1 VPGISPEPSG
11 QLGISSKSPPLDD
24 PCRCK
29 VIKPRVLVLS
39 DWCNLMRSLEIPR
52 RPLPFLAHYIRRHL
66 WSHGVLFA
74 AVLGAVAASVGARYS
89 LKFLVDAIA
98 IGPEQMDAV
107 WDALFLFAALVCGD
121 YLFWRA
127 GGWVA
132 ARTFP
137 AVGADLRLDL
147 FQHLLGHSARFF
159 SERFAGALA
168 GRVSAAANAVY
179 TIENALAWNALPPI
193 IAIIGSLAGL
203 ATIQP
208 LMALTLAG
216 AAVVLAAIMAAG
228 ALRGQ
233 PLHAT
238 YARRAA
244 ETGGEIVDVVA
255 NHGTVRAFAA
265 VGRECAR
272 LNDRLGNEVGAHR
285 RALFYIERLRTG
297 HALSVVVLTGAMLVW
312 GVLLWEQGLLS
323 AGDVVVIAS
332 FSVGLLDASRDL
344 VVAFV
349 EMTHHWSRL
358 GEALDELAVPHDLPD
373 KPDAVALMR
382 RGGGIA
388 LDDVTFA
395 YPGSRR
401 RILRNVTL
409 RIPNGQKV
417 AIVGPSGAGK
427 TTLLGLVQ
435 RLYPI
440 ACGQVLVDGQDV
452 TAMTQDSLR
461 RAAAIVPQDV
471 VLFHRSVLE
480 NIRYGRPD
488 ASDEAVIAAARAA
501 QCGDFVHE
509 LTDGYGT
516 IVGER
521 GVRLS
526 GGQRQRIGI
535 ARAILADA
543 PIVLLDEAT
552 SALDTESELAIQHA
566 LAELM
571 HGRTVLAVAH
581 RLSTIAR
588 FDRVIVMKGGRIVED
603 GAPAVLARRDGIFGR
618 TWRMQTGAPAAMPG
632 LHSMAAG
639 AGD

>member
-1 VPGISPEPSG
+1 
-11 QLGISSKSPPLDD
+11 
-24 PCRCK
+24 
-29 VIKPRVLVLS
+29 
-39 DWCNLMRSLEIPR
+39 MRSSEIPR
-52 RPLPFLAHYIRRHL
+52 RPLPFIAHYIRRHL

-74 AVLGAVAASVGARYS
+74 AVLAAVAASVGARYS

-98 IGPEQMDAV
+98 IGPEQMEAV
-107 WDALFLFAALVCGD
+107 WNALVLFVALLCAD

-147 FQHLLGHSARFF
+147 FRHLLGHSARFF

-168 GRVSAAANAVY
+168 GRVSVAATAVY
-179 TIENALAWNALPPI
+179 TIENALAWNTLPPI
-193 IAIIGSLAGL
+193 IAIIGSLATL
-203 ATIQP
+203 AAIQP
-208 LMALTLAG
+208 AMALTLAG
-216 AAVVLAAIMAAG
+216 AAAVLAAVLAAG

-233 PLHAT
+233 HLHAN

-244 ETGGEIVDVVA
+244 ETGGEIVDVVS
-255 NHGTVRAFAA
+255 NHGAVRAFAA
-265 VGRECAR
+265 VRRECAR
-272 LNDRLGNEVGAHR
+272 LNDRLGSEIGAHR

-297 HALSVVVLTGAMLVW
+297 HALFVVVLTGAMLVW

-349 EMTHHWSRL
+349 DMTHHWSRL
-358 GEALDELAVPHDLPD
+358 GEALDELTVPHDLPD
-373 KPDAVALMR
+373 KPDAVALKR
-382 RGGGIA
+382 PGGDVA
-388 LDDVTFA
+388 FKDVTFA
-395 YPGSRR
+395 YPGGHH
-401 RILRNVTL
+401 ILRNVTL
-409 RIPNGQKV
+409 HIPSGQKV
-417 AIVGPSGAGK
+417 AVVGPSGAGK
-427 TTLLGLVQ
+427 TTLLALVQ

-440 ACGQVLVDGQDV
+440 VSGQVLVGGQDV
-452 TAMTQDSLR
+452 AAMTQDSLR
-461 RAAAIVPQDV
+461 RAIAIVPQDV
-471 VLFHRSVLE
+471 VLFHRSILE

-488 ASDEAVIAAARAA
+488 ASDEEVVAAAKAA
-501 QCGDFVHE
+501 QCADFICK
-509 LTDGYGT
+509 LPDGYNT
-516 IVGER
+516 TVGDR

-581 RLSTIAR
+581 RLSTVAR
-588 FDRVIVMKGGRIVED
+588 FDRVIVMKDGRIIED
-603 GAPAVLARRDGIFGR
+603 GAPAELVRRNGTFGR
-618 TWRMQTGAPAAMPG
+618 NWRMQTSASAAIPGARSIAV
-632 LHSMAAG
+632 G